1 MKKSL
6 GDKTA
11 IITITETYKYP
22 LCDCC
27 CDHPEDVL
35 NFDYLAYKV
44 DEKTEVKIEGE
55 EWEPIN
61 SQVAKW

>member
-6 GDKTA
+6 EDKTA
-11 IITITETYKYP
+11 IITVTKTYKYP

-35 NFDYLAYKV
+35 NFDYLAHKV

-55 EWEPIN
+55 NE
-61 SQVAKW
+61 